1 MRILLLTALLL
12 PCLPAFSVEKSP
24 AFFSVFPSECIASQ
38 KGEVCILPITL
49 TYPEMSSSEQCLH
62 INNRLLGCWL
72 PDQLPTKYRLEL
84 EADSTLT
91 LKSGDDGKAPSVML
105 KVKYRKASTHRR
117 RVRNPWSLF

>member
-1 MRILLLTALLL
+1 MRILLLAILLL
-12 PCLPAFSVEKSP
+12 LCLPSFAKEKSP

-38 KGEVCILPITL
+38 KGEVCIL
-49 TYPEMSSSEQCLH
+49 MSSSEQCLH